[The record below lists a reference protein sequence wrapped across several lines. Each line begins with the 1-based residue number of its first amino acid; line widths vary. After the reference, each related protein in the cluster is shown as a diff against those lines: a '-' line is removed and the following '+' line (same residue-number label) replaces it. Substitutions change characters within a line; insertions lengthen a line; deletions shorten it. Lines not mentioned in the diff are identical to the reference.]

1 MQTTLSWPQRV
12 TAPADKRE
20 PQAESGTVVSRDS
33 AKRASVAQL
42 LLVAR
47 LKACNR
53 RDLAVDTLERGAHVM
68 WVTCKSWF
76 STGQPPSG
84 APGDSD
90 NNSKDNNNNNN
101 KDTDAHRH
109 R

>member
-1 MQTTLSWPQRV
+1 MQTMLAWPQGV
-12 TAPADKRE
+12 TNPADKRE
-20 PQAESGTVVSRDS
+20 PQADPGTAVSRDS

-47 LKACNR
+47 LKARNR

-76 STGQPPSG
+76 SSGQPPSG
-84 APGDSD
+84 ATD
-90 NNSKDNNNNNN
+90 NPDTPTDKV
-101 KDTDAHRH
+101 TDAHRD

>member
-1 MQTTLSWPQRV
+1 MQTTLDWPQGV
-12 TAPADKRE
+12 TLPADKRE
-20 PQAESGTVVSRDS
+20 PQAAPDS
-33 AKRASVAQL
+33 ELTRASVQRASVAQM

-47 LKACNR
+47 LKARNR

-76 STGQPPSG
+76 SSGGPSTK
-84 APGDSD
+84 DSE
-90 NNSKDNNNNNN
+90 SN
-101 KDTDAHRH
+101 KDTDAHRD

>member
-1 MQTTLSWPQRV
+1 M
-12 TAPADKRE
+12 
-20 PQAESGTVVSRDS
+20 SRAS
-33 AKRASVAQL
+33 SQRASVAQL

-47 LKACNR
+47 LKARNR

-76 STGQPPSG
+76 SSG
-84 APGDSD
+84 GS
-90 NNSKDNNNNNN
+90 SKDSESN
-101 KDTDAHRH
+101 KDTDAHRD

>member
-1 MQTTLSWPQRV
+1 MQTTLDWPLGMTLPTDKSESRAEPG
-12 TAPADKRE
+12 TAM
-20 PQAESGTVVSRDS
+20 SRPS
-33 AKRASVAQL
+33 AQRASVAQM

-47 LKACNR
+47 LKARNR

-76 STGQPPSG
+76 SSG
-84 APGDSD
+84 RAPNDSD
-90 NNSKDNNNNNN
+90 PN
-101 KDTDAHRH
+101 KETDAHRD

>member
-1 MQTTLSWPQRV
+1 MQTTFYGLHGVTLS
-12 TAPADKRE
+12 TDKRE
-20 PQAESGTVVSRDS
+20 PQAEPGTALSRAS
-33 AKRASVAQL
+33 AQRASVAQL

-47 LKACNR
+47 LKARNR

-76 STGQPPSG
+76 SSGSPS
-84 APGDSD
+84 ASPDSD
-90 NNSKDNNNNNN
+90 LNTD
-101 KDTDAHRH
+101 KDTDAHRD

>member
-1 MQTTLSWPQRV
+1 MQSTLDWPQGV
-12 TAPADKRE
+12 TLPADKRE
-20 PQAESGTVVSRDS
+20 SPAEPGTSMSRAS
-33 AKRASVAQL
+33 TQRASVAQL

-47 LKACNR
+47 LKARNR

-76 STGQPPSG
+76 SSG
-84 APGDSD
+84 GAAKDSD
-90 NNSKDNNNNNN
+90 SN
-101 KDTDAHRH
+101 KDTDAHRD